1 MTASA
6 PDSSEARK
14 PGEGDEALQE
24 QRGAFGDYFKVT
36 ERRQSRR
43 HYGRFVGFAKMLL
56 VSLAAALMVSLAVWP
71 QFNRRDVPTKV
82 GQVEGIQEEDVES
95 LRITK
100 AKLTGINKDGQPY
113 TVTFDDASQTSQD
126 SDLVRLTAPQ
136 ADAELK
142 DGAWISLSSP
152 KGRYHRSNRIL
163 ELDGDVIMF
172 HDSGMEMN
180 TGNITFNLESG
191 TGAGHDPIHAQ
202 APFGSFDAQGFRI
215 RENTAIFHFT
225 GPVSAVLYSVP
236 ELGQ

>member
-6 PDSSEARK
+6 PELPEARK
-14 PGEGDEALQE
+14 PGETNGPQE
-24 QRGAFGDYFKVT
+24 GRRDAFGDYFTVT
-36 ERRQSRR
+36 GRRRWRR
-43 HYGRFVGFAKMLL
+43 HYGRFVGFAKFLL
-56 VSLAAALMVSLAVWP
+56 VTLAAGLVVLLAVWP
-71 QFNRRDVPTKV
+71 QLNSRDGPTKI

-113 TVTFDDASQTSQD
+113 MVTFADASQTSQE
-126 SDLVRLTAPQ
+126 SDLIRLTAPQ
-136 ADAELK
+136 ADVELK
-142 DGAWISLSSP
+142 DGAWITLSSP
-152 KGRYHRSNRIL
+152 KGRYHRGNRIL
-163 ELDGDVIMF
+163 ELDGDVVMF

-180 TGNITFNLESG
+180 TGSITFNLEGG

-215 RENTAIFHFT
+215 REDTAVFYFT